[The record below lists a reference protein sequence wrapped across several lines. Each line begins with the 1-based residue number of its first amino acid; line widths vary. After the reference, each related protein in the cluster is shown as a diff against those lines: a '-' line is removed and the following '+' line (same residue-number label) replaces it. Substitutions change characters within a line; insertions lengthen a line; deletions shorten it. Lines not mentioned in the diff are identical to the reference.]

1 RRHRTFNHRVSHSA
15 LPGRFLVEM
24 FPWMMYIP
32 ERFAKWKREGLK
44 QGEEHHEMFQRLVDR
59 VRADLASGGTRPSFC
74 ASLIQEQ
81 DRNYLTEP
89 ELAFL
94 AGQMYSAASET
105 TVTAMLWCT
114 LAMVAFPDVQRRAQ
128 AELDAVVGRARLP
141 TFADA
146 PYLPYVRAIVR
157 ETLRWRPALML
168 GLPHVATEE
177 DWYGDV
183 FIPKGATCMANIW
196 HCNHDRTVFGDDAD
210 EFRPERYL
218 DGNGELTTGATTN
231 ANQDGHFTYGFG
243 RRACVGRHL
252 ANDELFM
259 AMARILWAT
268 NLEPARDE
276 NGDDVPLDT
285 ESLVDVGVVM

>member
-1 RRHRTFNHRVSHSA
+1 
-15 LPGRFLVEM
+15 
-24 FPWMMYIP
+24 
-32 ERFAKWKREGLK
+32 
-44 QGEEHHEMFQRLVDR
+44 
-59 VRADLASGGTRPSFC
+59 
-74 ASLIQEQ
+74 
-81 DRNYLTEP
+81 
-89 ELAFL
+89 
-94 AGQMYSAASET
+94 
-105 TVTAMLWCT
+105 MLWCT

-146 PYLPYVRAIVR
+146 PYLPYMRAIVR

-177 DWYGDV
+177 DWYGDA
-183 FIPKGATCMANIW
+183 FIPKGAMCMANIW
-196 HCNHDRTVFGDDAD
+196 HCNHDRTVYGDDAD

-218 DGNGELTTGATTN
+218 DENGELTTGPTN

-243 RRACVGRHL
+243 RRACVGRNL

-276 NGDDVPLDT
+276 NGNEVPLDV